1 MGVFYSIFS
10 FVKLSTSFNHL
21 EVNEKTILKQEFEDS
36 IANCQEKIFL
46 RTYFV
51 SGLKE
56 DCDIMMWRMHNSLD
70 YLQKICALNMRTG
83 IGKYMEIRYSFIGM
97 KNFKTENLD
106 DLNKRAGIYPYLLLH
121 PLNKSKEWYDLDE
134 SEREKLILE
143 REKVLSKYNNIIE
156 NFFISFG
163 IDDQDMIVVREA
175 LKIED
180 LIDAT
185 AKLKTMKT
193 KSYTISDKPVFLCI
207 GKDLREILD
216 NLS

>member
-21 EVNEKTILKQEFEDS
+21 EMNEKTILKQEFEDS
-36 IANCQEKIFL
+36 IAHCQEKIFL

-56 DCDIMMWRMHNSLD
+56 DCDIMMWRIHNSLD
-70 YLQKICALNMRTG
+70 YLQKIFALNMRTG

>member
-1 MGVFYSIFS
+1 
-10 FVKLSTSFNHL
+10 
-21 EVNEKTILKQEFEDS
+21 
-36 IANCQEKIFL
+36 
-46 RTYFV
+46 
-51 SGLKE
+51 
-56 DCDIMMWRMHNSLD
+56 
-70 YLQKICALNMRTG
+70 
-83 IGKYMEIRYSFIGM
+83 
-97 KNFKTENLD
+97 
-106 DLNKRAGIYPYLLLH
+106 LLH

>member
-1 MGVFYSIFS
+1 MAVFYSIFS
-10 FVKLSTSFNHL
+10 FIKLSNSFNHL
-21 EVNEKTILKQEFEDS
+21 EMNEKTILKQKFEDS
-36 IANCQEKIFL
+36 IAHCQEKIFL

-56 DCDIMMWRMHNSLD
+56 NCDIMIWRMHNSLD
-70 YLQKICALNMRTG
+70 YLQKICASTMRVG
-83 IGKYMEIRYSFIGM
+83 IGRHMETIYSYIGM

-106 DLNKRAGIYPYLLLH
+106 ELNNRAGIYPYLILH

-134 SEREKLILE
+134 KERERLISEREKIL
-143 REKVLSKYNNIIE
+143 SQYNNIAE

-175 LKIED
+175 SKIED

-185 AKLKTMKT
+185 RKLKTMKT
-193 KSYTISDKPVFLCI
+193 KSYTISDKPTFLCV

-216 NLS
+216 TLS

>member
-1 MGVFYSIFS
+1 
-10 FVKLSTSFNHL
+10 
-21 EVNEKTILKQEFEDS
+21 
-36 IANCQEKIFL
+36 
-46 RTYFV
+46 
-51 SGLKE
+51 
-56 DCDIMMWRMHNSLD
+56 MMWRIHNSLD
-70 YLQKICALNMRTG
+70 YLQKIFALNMRTG

-106 DLNKRAGIYPYLLLH
+106 ELNKRAGIYPYLLLH

>member
-1 MGVFYSIFS
+1 MAIFYSIFS
-10 FVKLSTSFNHL
+10 FVNLSKSFNHL
-21 EVNEKTILKQEFEDS
+21 EMNEKTVLKQEFEDS
-36 IANCQEKIFL
+36 IAHCQEKIFL

-51 SGLKE
+51 SELKE
-56 DCDIMMWRMHNSLD
+56 GCDIMIWRMHHSLD
-70 YLQKICALNMRTG
+70 YLQKICASSMRVG
-83 IGKYMEIRYSFIGM
+83 IGKYMQTHSSYIGM
-97 KNFKTENLD
+97 KNFKTESLD

-121 PLNKSKEWYDLDE
+121 PLDKSKDWYDINE
-134 SEREKLILE
+134 KEREEMIKEREKIL
-143 REKVLSKYNNIIE
+143 SNYNNITE

-185 AKLKTMKT
+185 RKLKTMKT
-193 KSYTISDKPVFLCI
+193 KSYTINDKPVYLCI

-216 NLS
+216 TLT